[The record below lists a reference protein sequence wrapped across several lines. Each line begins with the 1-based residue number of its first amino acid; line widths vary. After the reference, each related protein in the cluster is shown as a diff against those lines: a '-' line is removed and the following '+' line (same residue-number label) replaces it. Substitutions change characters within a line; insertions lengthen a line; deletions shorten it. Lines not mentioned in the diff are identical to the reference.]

1 MRDYALVFLVAA
13 AVTYLLT
20 PLVRR
25 IAARTHTMHEPRA
38 RDTHVTPTPLLGG
51 LAMYGGLVAGLLV
64 ASRLSFV
71 QAPFQSGR
79 TEAGLLLAGGLVVLV
94 GFADDKWGLSAISR
108 LAAQV
113 AAAGILVWSGQA
125 LPWLPTPNGGVF
137 SLEPDLSVTLTI
149 LLVVVTMNAINFI
162 DGLDGLAAG
171 IVAVAALSFLVYSY
185 SLIMNIGSTSQSL
198 PAVASALAAGMCI
211 GFLPHNFY
219 PARIFMGDIGAMLLG
234 LLLAYGPISSAGSL
248 DPALLIA
255 YSHNHPLDRF
265 PTILPLLVP
274 AAIFIVPYA
283 DLMFAIIRRAK
294 AGKPLMAADRQ
305 HMHHRLLNIGHSYRQ
320 SVLLMYLWA
329 ALFSVTV
336 VSLSLVRT
344 PSVVFVAA
352 TLVAVLALLP
362 ATMPRLRPWRSGPAV
377 KPAPKAK
384 PVAPIPPAHAA
395 PAQVPPAHADAT
407 QVPPPAPPAPVPPAP
422 IPATAAPV
430 PRVPRFL
437 PSAPPG
443 DANGHW
449 PRTPAPSG
457 DGNGHWSEPTAPP
470 ADSLPTAGLLPGA
483 DPFAAPSHYPARSP
497 FSGPPV
503 SNGHQTS
510 GHPTAPWERPPA
522 NSQDPWAS
530 EPLSRRDP
538 YSGES
543 PFPGRPDPG
552 DEALEHRP
560 HNG

>member
-1 MRDYALVFLVAA
+1 MRDYALVFLVTA

-25 IAARTHTMHEPRA
+25 IAVRTHAMHEPRA
-38 RDTHVTPTPLLGG
+38 RDTHVQATPLLGG
-51 LAMYGGLVAGLLV
+51 LAMYGGLVAGLLI

-71 QAPFQSGR
+71 QAPFQTGTRSQ
-79 TEAGLLLAGGLVVLV
+79 AGLLLAGGLVVLV
-94 GFADDKWGLSAISR
+94 GFADDRWGLSAISR

-113 AAAGILVWSGQA
+113 AAAGILVWSGQS

-162 DGLDGLAAG
+162 DGLDGLASG

-185 SLIMNIGSTSQSL
+185 SLIKTIGSTSQSL
-198 PAVASALAAGMCI
+198 PAVTSALLAGMCI

-255 YSHNHPLDRF
+255 YSQNHPLDRF

-274 AAIFIVPYA
+274 AAIFIIPYA
-283 DLMFAIIRRAK
+283 DLMFAVARRAK

-305 HMHHRLLNIGHSYRQ
+305 HLHHRLLNIGHSYRQ

-344 PSVVFVAA
+344 PSVVFVGA

-362 ATMPRLRPWRSGPAV
+362 ATMPRLRPWGARIPAKPLSAR
-377 KPAPKAK
+377 KPA
-384 PVAPIPPAHAA
+384 AP
-395 PAQVPPAHADAT
+395 VPPAHGT
-407 QVPPPAPPAPVPPAP
+407 PAPVPPAQVP
-422 IPATAAPV
+422 SAHVPATATPV
-430 PRVPRFL
+430 PDVPRFL
-437 PSAPPG
+437 PAEPSSG
-443 DANGHW
+443 ITGANG
-449 PRTPAPSG
+449 T
-457 DGNGHWSEPTAPP
+457 T
-470 ADSLPTAGLLPGA
+470 
-483 DPFAAPSHYPARSP
+483 SP
-497 FSGPPV
+497 FTGQPV
-503 SNGHQTS
+503 STGRNA
-510 GHPTAPWERPPA
+510 APWEQA
-522 NSQDPWAS
+522 SSNVQDPWPGEHSFPGQDPFPAQHLFS
-530 EPLSRRDP
+530 GHSSFPAQDPIPDRDP
-538 YSGES
+538 
-543 PFPGRPDPG
+543 FPDPG

>member
-1 MRDYALVFLVAA
+1 MRDYALVFLVTA
-13 AVTYLLT
+13 AVTYLLV

-25 IAARTHTMHEPRA
+25 VAVGTHAMHEPRA

-51 LAMYGGLVAGLLV
+51 LAMYGGLVAGLLI

-71 QAPFQSGR
+71 QDPFQTAGSR
-79 TEAGLLLAGGLVVLV
+79 SQTGLLLAGGLVVVV
-94 GFADDKWGLSAISR
+94 GFADDRWGLSAISR

-162 DGLDGLAAG
+162 DGLDGLASG
-171 IVAVAALSFLVYSY
+171 IVAVAALSFLAYSY
-185 SLIMNIGSTSQSL
+185 SLIKTIGSTSQSL
-198 PAVASALAAGMCI
+198 PAVTSALVAGMCI

-234 LLLAYGPISSAGSL
+234 LLLAYGPISSTNSL

-255 YSHNHPLDRF
+255 YSHNPNHPLDRF
-265 PTILPLLVP
+265 PTVLPLLVP
-274 AAIFIVPYA
+274 LAIFVIPYA

-344 PSVVFVAA
+344 PSLVFVAA

-362 ATMPRLRPWRSGPAV
+362 ATMPRLRPWRSAPPA
-377 KPAPKAK
+377 KPAPRAK
-384 PVAPIPPAHAA
+384 PPAPVPSAHAT
-395 PAQVPPAHADAT
+395 PAQVPPA
-407 QVPPPAPPAPVPPAP
+407 QVPSAQVPSAHIAAAATPVPD
-422 IPATAAPV
+422 
-430 PRVPRFL
+430 VPRFL
-437 PSAPPG
+437 PAEPSSG
-443 DANGHW
+443 ITGTNGH
-449 PRTPAPSG
+449 
-457 DGNGHWSEPTAPP
+457 N
-470 ADSLPTAGLLPGA
+470 
-483 DPFAAPSHYPARSP
+483 
-497 FSGPPV
+497 
-503 SNGHQTS
+503 
-510 GHPTAPWERPPA
+510 TAPWEQASPNVQAPWSRQNPFFE
-522 NSQDPWAS
+522 QDGFS
-530 EPLSRRDP
+530 GHDP
-538 YSGES
+538 YA
-543 PFPGRPDPG
+543 
-552 DEALEHRP
+552 DET
-560 HNG
+560 

>member
-1 MRDYALVFLVAA
+1 MRDYALVFLITA
-13 AVTYLLT
+13 AVTYLLV

-25 IAARTHTMHEPRA
+25 IAVRTHAMHEPRA

-51 LAMYGGLVAGLLV
+51 LAMYGGLVAGLLI

-71 QAPFQSGR
+71 QDPFQTAGSR
-79 TEAGLLLAGGLVVLV
+79 SQTGLLLAGGLVVVV
-94 GFADDKWGLSAISR
+94 GFADDRWGLSALSR

-125 LPWLPTPNGGVF
+125 LPWLPTLHSGVV

-149 LLVVVTMNAINFI
+149 LIVVVTMNAINFI

-185 SLIMNIGSTSQSL
+185 SLIKTIGSTSQSL
-198 PAVASALAAGMCI
+198 PAVTSALVAGMCI

-234 LLLAYGPISSAGSL
+234 LLLAYGPISSTNSL

-265 PTILPLLVP
+265 PTVLPLLVP
-274 AAIFIVPYA
+274 LAIFVIPYA

-344 PSVVFVAA
+344 PSLVFVAA

-362 ATMPRLRPWRSGPAV
+362 ATMPRLRPWRSAPPAR
-377 KPAPKAK
+377 PAPRAK
-384 PVAPIPPAHAA
+384 PSAPVPPAQAT
-395 PAQVPPAHADAT
+395 PAQVPPAHATPAQVPSA
-407 QVPPPAPPAPVPPAP
+407 QVPPAQVPSAHIPAAATPVPD
-422 IPATAAPV
+422 
-430 PRVPRFL
+430 VPRFL
-437 PSAPPG
+437 PAEPSSG
-443 DANGHW
+443 ITGTNGH
-449 PRTPAPSG
+449 
-457 DGNGHWSEPTAPP
+457 N
-470 ADSLPTAGLLPGA
+470 
-483 DPFAAPSHYPARSP
+483 
-497 FSGPPV
+497 
-503 SNGHQTS
+503 
-510 GHPTAPWERPPA
+510 TAPWEQASPNVQAPWSRQNPFFE
-522 NSQDPWAS
+522 QDRFPGH
-530 EPLSRRDP
+530 DP
-538 YSGES
+538 YADETSL
-543 PFPGRPDPG
+543 PGRPDPG
-552 DEALEHRP
+552 DETLEHRP
-560 HNG
+560 HSG

>member
-1 MRDYALVFLVAA
+1 MRDYALVFLVTA

-25 IAARTHTMHEPRA
+25 IAFRTRAMHEPRA

-64 ASRLSFV
+64 ASRLSFL
-71 QAPFQSGR
+71 QDPFQAGSR
-79 TEAGLLLAGGLVVLV
+79 SEAGLLLAGGLVVVV
-94 GFADDKWGLSAISR
+94 GFADDRWGLSAISR

-113 AAAGILVWSGQA
+113 AAAGILVWSGQS

-149 LLVVVTMNAINFI
+149 LIVVVTMNAINFI

-171 IVAVAALSFLVYSY
+171 ITAVAALSFLVYSY
-185 SLIMNIGSTSQSL
+185 SLIKNIGSTSQSL
-198 PAVASALAAGMCI
+198 SAVASALVAGMCV

-234 LLLAYGPISSAGSL
+234 LLLAYGPISSTNQL

-255 YSHNHPLDRF
+255 YSHNPNHPLDRF
-265 PTILPLLVP
+265 PTVLPLLVP
-274 AAIFIVPYA
+274 LAIFIVPYA
-283 DLMFAIIRRAK
+283 DLMFAVIRRAK

-352 TLVAVLALLP
+352 TGVAILALLP
-362 ATMPRLRPWRSGPAV
+362 ATMPRLRPWRTGSPA
-377 KPAPKAK
+377 KPAPRARPSA
-384 PVAPIPPAHAA
+384 PVPPAHAA
-395 PAQVPPAHADAT
+395 PASVPPQPPPAQMPPAHAA
-407 QVPPPAPPAPVPPAP
+407 AP
-422 IPATAAPV
+422 AAPV
-430 PRVPRFL
+430 PDGPRFL
-437 PSAPPG
+437 PAEPSS
-443 DANGHW
+443 DINGHW
-449 PRTPAPSG
+449 PSTTPS
-457 DGNGHWSEPTAPP
+457 S

-483 DPFAAPSHYPARSP
+483 DPFAGQAHFRDPSP
-497 FSGPPV
+497 FTGQHV
-503 SNGHQTS
+503 ANGRNA
-510 GHPTAPWERPPA
+510 APWEQPPA
-522 NSQDPWAS
+522 PVPAPWSGEHSFPGHGSLAGQ
-530 EPLSRRDP
+530 EQLPGHDP
-538 YSGES
+538 YFGES
-543 PFPGRPDPG
+543 SFPGQPDPG
-552 DEALEHRP
+552 DETLEHRP
-560 HNG
+560 HSG